1 MKYHGYL
8 ISHGGHIR
16 RNNEDNAYLNGHYR
30 KDDRVFFWEY
40 DVELTNDLIAAV
52 FDGMGGEE
60 HGEVASRLAAETM
73 AQMLQ
78 ERNSGTIMEAFLTS
92 ANGKILQ
99 FAGKRNVG
107 TTYAALVVENDQV
120 FFQNVGDSRGYLYR
134 NGRLKQMTKDHNMVQ
149 ELLKCGVLSKEQA
162 ARHPDRH
169 AVYQFLGMQEEE
181 GEEVLPEPYQSE
193 IVSAKA
199 GDQYL
204 LCTDGL
210 TEMAELGEIEKI
222 LSFNIEGKQKVD
234 CLLNLALEHGGKDNV
249 TLQLFLV
256 EES

>member
-40 DVELTNDLIAAV
+40 NVELSNNLIAAV

-60 HGEVASRLAAETM
+60 YGEVASRLAAETM
-73 AQMLQ
+73 DQMLK
-78 ERNSGTIMEAFLTS
+78 ERHSGTIMEAFLTS
-92 ANGKILQ
+92 ANRKILQ

-107 TTYAALVVENDQV
+107 TTYAALVVENNKIS
-120 FFQNVGDSRGYLYR
+120 FQNVGDSRGYLYR
-134 NGRLKQMTKDHNMVQ
+134 NGQLKQMTKDHNMVQ
-149 ELLKCGVLSKEQA
+149 ELLECGVLSKEQA
-162 ARHPDRH
+162 VRHPDRH
-169 AVYQFLGMQEEE
+169 AIYQFLGMLEEE
-181 GEEVLPEPYQSE
+181 GEEVLPEPHQSE
-193 IVSAKA
+193 IISAKA

-210 TEMAELGEIEKI
+210 TGIAELEEIEKI
-222 LSFNIEGKQKVD
+222 LSLNIEGNEKAD
-234 CLLNLALEHGGKDNV
+234 RLLNLALDHGGKDDV
-249 TLQLFLV
+249 TLLLFTV
-256 EES
+256 RE